1 MWCVSRDGGY
11 PSIYTRA
18 MAVLLSIFGVEAQD
32 ALAQHEAM
40 PPPEKVVAEARQ
52 EGGGRP

>member
-40 PPPEKVVAEARQ
+40 PPPEEAVDEARQ